1 MWPKNFSER
10 LESWAQLRQQCRQLE
25 SEPALIKINTWW
37 FQSPWTAYHL
47 HWDDQ
52 QDWPDPWQ
60 LLSDNQYCPVA
71 RGLGIMYTIAMLDR
85 ADLQDACMIEYQS
98 DNLVL
103 VNKEKYIL
111 NWDPDQVVKYQPG
124 AVKTSA
130 ACQSR
135 TSKTKNSLG

>member
-10 LESWAQLRQQCRQLE
+10 LESWSQLRQQCCQL
-25 SEPALIKINTWW
+25 SPEPALIKINQWW
-37 FQSPWTAYHL
+37 FQTPWTAYHL

-60 LLSDNQYCPVA
+60 LLSDDQYCPVA
-71 RGLGIMYTIAMLDR
+71 RGLGIMYTISMLDR
-85 ADLQDACMIEYQS
+85 EDMQDAQMIEYQS

-111 NWDPDQVVKYQPG
+111 NWDPDQVV
-124 AVKTSA
+124 
-130 ACQSR
+130 
-135 TSKTKNSLG
+135 NISLGRSKPRRQVSQEQVKQKIR

>member
-1 MWPKNFSER
+1 MWPRNFSER
-10 LESWAQLRQQCRQLE
+10 LESWAQLRQQCQTLD
-25 SEPALIKINTWW
+25 SEPALIKINQWW
-37 FQSPWTAYHL
+37 FQTPWTAYHL

-85 ADLQDACMIEYQS
+85 EDMQDARMIEYQS

-103 VNKEKYIL
+103 VAQEKYIL
-111 NWDPDQVVKYQPG
+111 NWDPDQVV
-124 AVKTSA
+124 
-130 ACQSR
+130 
-135 TSKTKNSLG
+135 NISLGKSKPRRQVSQEQVKQKIR

>member
-1 MWPKNFSER
+1 MWPRDFSER
-10 LESWAQLRQQCRQLE
+10 LESWAQLRQQCLTLD
-25 SEPALIKINTWW
+25 SEPALIKINAWW
-37 FQSPWTAYHL
+37 FQTPWTAYHL

-85 ADLQDACMIEYQS
+85 EDLQDACMIEYQS

-111 NWDPDQVVKYQPG
+111 NWDPDQVV
-124 AVKTSA
+124 
-130 ACQSR
+130 
-135 TSKTKNSLG
+135 NISLGRSKPRRQVSQEQIKQKIR

>member
-1 MWPKNFSER
+1 MWPRDFSER
-10 LESWAQLRQQCRQLE
+10 LESWAQLRQQCLTLD
-25 SEPALIKINTWW
+25 SEPALIKINAWW
-37 FQSPWTAYHL
+37 FQTPWTAYHL

-71 RGLGIMYTIAMLDR
+71 RGLGIMYTIAMLDHE
-85 ADLQDACMIEYQS
+85 DLQDACMIEYQS

-111 NWDPDQVVKYQPG
+111 NWDPDQVV
-124 AVKTSA
+124 
-130 ACQSR
+130 
-135 TSKTKNSLG
+135 NISLGRSKPRRRVSQEQVKQKIR

>member
-1 MWPKNFSER
+1 MWPRNFSER
-10 LESWAQLRQQCRQLE
+10 LESWAQLSQPCQTLD
-25 SEPALIKINTWW
+25 SEPALIKINNWW
-37 FQSPWTAYHL
+37 FQTPWTAYHL

-85 ADLQDACMIEYQS
+85 EDLKDARMIEYQS

-103 VNKEKYIL
+103 VSQEKYIL
-111 NWDPDQVVKYQPG
+111 NWDPDQVV
-124 AVKTSA
+124 
-130 ACQSR
+130 
-135 TSKTKNSLG
+135 NISLGKSKPRRQVSQEQIKQKIR

>member
-1 MWPKNFSER
+1 MWPRDFSER
-10 LESWAQLRQQCRQLE
+10 LESWAQLRQQCCQLDLDA
-25 SEPALIKINTWW
+25 ALIKINSWW
-37 FQSPWTAYHL
+37 FQTPWTAYHL

-85 ADLQDACMIEYQS
+85 EDLQDCQMIEYQS

-111 NWDPDQVVKYQPG
+111 NWDPDQVV
-124 AVKTSA
+124 
-130 ACQSR
+130 
-135 TSKTKNSLG
+135 NISLGRSKPRRQVSQEQVKQKIR

>member
-1 MWPKNFSER
+1 MWPRDFSER
-10 LESWAQLRQQCRQLE
+10 LESWAQLRQQCQTLD
-25 SEPALIKINTWW
+25 SEPALIKINQWW
-37 FQSPWTAYHL
+37 FQAPWTAYHL

-111 NWDPDQVVKYQPG
+111 NWDPDQVV
-124 AVKTSA
+124 
-130 ACQSR
+130 
-135 TSKTKNSLG
+135 NISLGRSKPRRRVSQEQVKQKIR